1 MFQQLP
7 FANDA
12 DRLNREGTLVE
23 KGNSNKRDAAR
34 VIFGAVGVCAIL
46 LFLLWNPLVLRMR
59 FWNAKIV
66 VRSLSMD
73 AALLVM
79 GVGLI
84 QLRRWAALLAS
95 AVAAY
100 ITVDFA
106 TRGGGLGVPLTLGLL
121 TSLPLT
127 VIFWGEL
134 VWGNKGRDRLVM
146 LASLLVSTLIHYVA
160 FALR

>member
-1 MFQQLP
+1 
-7 FANDA
+7 
-12 DRLNREGTLVE
+12 
-23 KGNSNKRDAAR
+23 
-34 VIFGAVGVCAIL
+34 
-46 LFLLWNPLVLRMR
+46 
-59 FWNAKIV
+59 
-66 VRSLSMD
+66 MD

-95 AVAAY
+95 VVAAY

-127 VIFWGEL
+127 VICWGEL
-134 VWGNKGRDRLVM
+134 VWGDKGRDRLVM